1 MENPII
7 VPFDLNTARKIKSGE
22 IEGSVLIGNIK
33 IEFVYE
39 SKDCADRYNLLFV
52 KKNESGISA
61 IYADTEGRTF
71 FNNVLELEVEAG
83 AYFKKGD
90 VLISTLG
97 NPFIYNG
104 IINREGDMGCIY
116 GISAYGEITSEEV
129 PIWTS
134 VCGEDKS
141 KYVRLATEE
150 EKKSFAERI
159 ANTENLK
166 KAGIIKQYL
175 SEYKYLL
182 TKEKKCD
189 FKPFKIMEQRT
200 ATIPFDL
207 ETAKKINI
215 GEIAGRIV
223 TEKGQNRA
231 EIVYE
236 DNSSNCPLLVVIH
249 SISVSADWFSA
260 TGKALSSANRL
271 LLEVPEYTT
280 FKDGDVLSNKDGSY
294 IFILNTHGKYLTS
307 FYASLNQKGILKI
320 EDGLSA
326 WENQIEKYRFATE
339 SERQKL
345 VDALKASK
353 EPKAK
358 IYLKRFFGIEEKP
371 KYEFKPF
378 DKVLVRDEDDKE
390 WHISLFAREIVDDYN
405 GLPYKYECS
414 NGTLWDYCI
423 HFEGNECLLGTTENP
438 EK

>member
-52 KKNESGISA
+52 KKDESGISA

-116 GISAYGEITSEEV
+116 GISAYGE
-129 PIWTS
+129 
-134 VCGEDKS
+134 
-141 KYVRLATEE
+141 R
-150 EKKSFAERI
+150 R
-159 ANTENLK
+159 
-166 KAGIIKQYL
+166 
-175 SEYKYLL
+175 
-182 TKEKKCD
+182 
-189 FKPFKIMEQRT
+189 
-200 ATIPFDL
+200 
-207 ETAKKINI
+207 KKINI

-260 TGKALSSANRL
+260 TGKALSSENRL
-271 LLEVPEYTT
+271 LLEVPEYIT
-280 FKDGDVLSNKDGSY
+280 FKDGEVLSNKDGSY

-320 EDGLSA
+320 KDGLSA
-326 WENQIEKYRFATE
+326 LENQIEKYRFATE

-358 IYLKRFFGIEEKP
+358 EYLKRFFGIEEKP

-378 DKVLVRDEDDKE
+378 DKVLVRDEENEK
-390 WHISLFAREIVDDYN
+390 WHISLFAREIVDDSD
-405 GLPYKYECS
+405 GLSYKYECF
-414 NGTLWDYCI
+414 NGTWWNCCI
-423 HFEGNECLLGTTENP
+423 PFEDNEYLLGTTENP